1 MNLGGVK
8 LRKVILTTGGTG
20 GHIYPALS
28 VADELAE
35 REVEILFVG
44 TSTRMEKDIVPA
56 SGYRF
61 IGLDIYP
68 PKDFIN
74 IIKLIVGL
82 FNGLK
87 IVWKEKPDAIIGF
100 GNYISV
106 PILLAGIILRK
117 KIYLQEQNANIGG
130 TNKFFYRF
138 ARKLFL
144 AFENSYEEIPNKYSG
159 KLEVVGNPLRKNIM
173 SISGDVERDRLKLE
187 EGEKLILITG
197 GSLGAKDINDAV
209 INLWERLY
217 ENKKIRVYWAT
228 GEKNY
233 DDVIKKIDK
242 IKPNDIVKPYFNN
255 MLNIMSAAD
264 LVICRAGALTISEII
279 ELEKPSILIPY
290 NSIKVGQFQNAKIL
304 QEIEAAYVYKNSEAI
319 SALEKGLKIIEN
331 QSILDNMKSK
341 VKSLKKRDAA
351 QEIAD
356 EIDIWG
362 N

>member
-1 MNLGGVK
+1 MK
-8 LRKVILTTGGTG
+8 KVILTTGGTG

-28 VADELAE
+28 VADELTE
-35 REVEILFVG
+35 REVEVLFVG
-44 TSTRMEKDIVPA
+44 TSTRMEKDIVPEL
-56 SGYRF
+56 GYRF

-68 PKDFIN
+68 LK
-74 IIKLIVGL
+74 
-82 FNGLK
+82 K
-87 IVWKEKPDAIIGF
+87 IVNILKMFVAIYNAIKIVIREKPDAIIGF

-138 ARKLFL
+138 SRKLFL
-144 AFENSYEEIPNKYSG
+144 AFESSYDEIPNKYSG

-173 SISGDVERDRLKLE
+173 SISTEVERGKLKLE
-187 EGEKLILITG
+187 NDEKLLLITG

-209 INLWERLY
+209 IKLWDNFY
-217 ENKKIRVYWAT
+217 ENKKLRIYWAT

-233 DDVIKKIDK
+233 EDVIKKIDK
-242 IKPNDIVKPYFNN
+242 VKTNDIIKPYFNN
-255 MLNIMSAAD
+255 ILNIMAAAD

-279 ELEKPSILIPY
+279 ELEKPSILVPY

-304 QEIEAAYVYKNSEAI
+304 QDIEAAYVYKNSEAVF
-319 SALEKGLKIIEN
+319 ALEKGLKIIEN

-351 QEIAD
+351 QEIVD

-362 N
+362 D

>member
-1 MNLGGVK
+1 MK
-8 LRKVILTTGGTG
+8 KVILTTGGTG

-44 TSTRMEKDIVPA
+44 TTTRMEKDIVPE

-68 PKDFIN
+68 IKSFMN
-74 IIKLIVGL
+74 ILKMVIGIYNAV
-82 FNGLK
+82 K
-87 IVWKEKPDAIIGF
+87 IVLKEKPDAIIGF

-106 PILLAGIILRK
+106 PVILAGIILRK

-138 ARKLFL
+138 SRKLFL
-144 AFENSYEEIPNKYSG
+144 AFESSYDEIPNKYSS

-173 SISGDVERDRLKLE
+173 SISMEVEREKLKLE
-187 EGEKLILITG
+187 NDEKLILITG

-209 INLWERLY
+209 IKLWDNFY
-217 ENKKIRVYWAT
+217 ENKKLRLYWAT
-228 GEKNY
+228 GDKNY
-233 DDVIKKIDK
+233 EEVIKKIDK
-242 IKPNDIVKPYFNN
+242 IKANDIIKPYFNN
-255 MLNIMSAAD
+255 ILNIMSAAD

-279 ELEKPSILIPY
+279 ELEKPSILVPY

-304 QEIEAAYVYKNSEAI
+304 QDIEAAYVYKNSEAV
-319 SALEKGLKIIEN
+319 SALEKGLKIIGN
-331 QSILDNMKSK
+331 QSILDNMRSK
-341 VKSLKKRDAA
+341 VKSLKKRD
-351 QEIAD
+351 
-356 EIDIWG
+356 
-362 N
+362 

>member
-1 MNLGGVK
+1 MK
-8 LRKVILTTGGTG
+8 KVILTTGGTG

-44 TSTRMEKDIVPA
+44 TTTRMEKDIVPE

-68 PKDFIN
+68 IKSFMN
-74 IIKLIVGL
+74 ILKMVIGIYNAV
-82 FNGLK
+82 K
-87 IVWKEKPDAIIGF
+87 IVLKEKPDAIIGF

-106 PILLAGIILRK
+106 PVILAGIILRK

-138 ARKLFL
+138 SRKLFL
-144 AFENSYEEIPNKYSG
+144 AFESSYDEIPNKYSS

-173 SISGDVERDRLKLE
+173 SISMEVEREKLKLE
-187 EGEKLILITG
+187 NDEKLILITG

-209 INLWERLY
+209 IKLWDNFY
-217 ENKKIRVYWAT
+217 ENKKIRLYWAT
-228 GEKNY
+228 GDKNY
-233 DDVIKKIDK
+233 EEVIKKIDK
-242 IKPNDIVKPYFNN
+242 IKANDIIKPYFNN
-255 MLNIMSAAD
+255 ILNIMSAAD

-279 ELEKPSILIPY
+279 ELEKPSILVPY

-304 QEIEAAYVYKNSEAI
+304 QDIEAAYVYKNSEAV
-319 SALEKGLKIIEN
+319 SALEKGLKIIGN
-331 QSILDNMKSK
+331 QSILDNMRSK

-362 N
+362 D

>member
-1 MNLGGVK
+1 MK
-8 LRKVILTTGGTG
+8 KVILTTGGTG

-44 TSTRMEKDIVPA
+44 TTTRMEKDIVPE

-68 PKDFIN
+68 IKSFMN
-74 IIKLIVGL
+74 ILKMVIGIYNAV
-82 FNGLK
+82 K
-87 IVWKEKPDAIIGF
+87 IVLKEKPDAIIGF

-106 PILLAGIILRK
+106 PVILAGIILRK

-138 ARKLFL
+138 SRKLFL
-144 AFENSYEEIPNKYSG
+144 AFESSYDEIPNKYSS

-173 SISGDVERDRLKLE
+173 SISMEVEREKLKLE
-187 EGEKLILITG
+187 NDEKLILITG

-209 INLWERLY
+209 IKLWDNFY
-217 ENKKIRVYWAT
+217 ENKKLRLYWAT
-228 GEKNY
+228 GDKNY
-233 DDVIKKIDK
+233 EEVIKKIDK
-242 IKPNDIVKPYFNN
+242 IKANDIIKPYFNN
-255 MLNIMSAAD
+255 ILNIMSAAD

-279 ELEKPSILIPY
+279 ELEKPSILVPY

-304 QEIEAAYVYKNSEAI
+304 QDIEAAYVYKNSEAV
-319 SALEKGLKIIEN
+319 SALEKGLKIIGN
-331 QSILDNMKSK
+331 QSILDNMRSK

-362 N
+362 D

>member
-1 MNLGGVK
+1 
-8 LRKVILTTGGTG
+8 
-20 GHIYPALS
+20 
-28 VADELAE
+28 
-35 REVEILFVG
+35 VG
-44 TSTRMEKDIVPA
+44 TTTRMEKDIVPE

-68 PKDFIN
+68 IKSFMN
-74 IIKLIVGL
+74 ILKMVIGIYNAV
-82 FNGLK
+82 K
-87 IVWKEKPDAIIGF
+87 IVLKEKPDAIIGF

-106 PILLAGIILRK
+106 PVILAGIILRK

-138 ARKLFL
+138 SRKLFL
-144 AFENSYEEIPNKYSG
+144 AFESSYDEIPNKYSS

-173 SISGDVERDRLKLE
+173 SISMEVEREKLKLE
-187 EGEKLILITG
+187 NDEKLILITG

-209 INLWERLY
+209 IKLWDNFY
-217 ENKKIRVYWAT
+217 ENKKLRLYWAT
-228 GEKNY
+228 GDKNY
-233 DDVIKKIDK
+233 EEVIKKIDK
-242 IKPNDIVKPYFNN
+242 IKANDIIKPYFNN
-255 MLNIMSAAD
+255 ILNIMSAAD

-279 ELEKPSILIPY
+279 ELEKPSILVPY

-304 QEIEAAYVYKNSEAI
+304 QDIEAAYVYKNSEAV
-319 SALEKGLKIIEN
+319 SALEKGLKIIGN
-331 QSILDNMKSK
+331 QSILDNMRSK

-362 N
+362 D

>member
-1 MNLGGVK
+1 MK
-8 LRKVILTTGGTG
+8 KVILTTGGTG

-35 REVEILFVG
+35 RDVDVLFIG
-44 TSTRMEKDIVPA
+44 TATRMEKDIVPA
-56 SGYRF
+56 AGYKF

-68 PKDFIN
+68 PKNFIN
-74 IIKLIVGL
+74 IFKLIMGT
-82 FNGLK
+82 FQGLK

-100 GNYISV
+100 GNYISA

-144 AFENSYEEIPNKYSG
+144 AFENSYDEIPSKYSG

-173 SISGDVERDRLKLE
+173 SISRDIEREKLKLE
-187 EGEKLILITG
+187 KEEKLILITG

-209 INLWERLY
+209 INLWDKFY
-217 ENKKIRVYWAT
+217 ENKKLRIYWAT

-233 DDVIKKIDK
+233 EEVVKKIDK

-255 MLNIMSAAD
+255 MLNIMAASD
-264 LVICRAGALTISEII
+264 LIICRAGALTISEII

-304 QEIEAAYVYKNSEAI
+304 EEIEATYVYKNSEAI
-319 SALEKGLKIIEN
+319 SALEKGLKIIED

-351 QEIAD
+351 HEIAD